1 MFDFF
6 ASAQRETPRKTKIRF
21 SVLMAVSGLAYLIG
35 GQALSF
41 MHPEIF
47 GSSVVQYVV
56 FLLCSFMAVAVHYSH
71 WLVRHLRYFIYT
83 LLFAGATHLLAV
95 NYLNSLN
102 TQSVLV
108 LCIVMMY
115 GSLFLNKQVEMMVY
129 FGYFLLGLFVVMVN
143 IEMPI
148 REAAISF
155 GMAASIIVAN
165 YLFLLARSRF
175 LEYFVNAHGTQSKI
189 FEESYDAILLID
201 LQQEIIIECNTKA
214 LSLLGTSEKNEVIG
228 KSLVEFFD
236 RDFYDIEVEKIFSE
250 VINTSSF
257 TGERAFTNRN
267 GRAFWGD
274 FAAKLIRTNQ
284 KSSLFIRIAD
294 ITRQKKAELER
305 EIEEAKYRTL
315 MEEALDGIFLA
326 DFNGC
331 VVDANIRACEMFG
344 YPKAEFVG
352 LDLKKIIDPEDLS
365 KKPLYLS
372 LLIEKKALS
381 FERTFIRKD
390 SSKFIVEVNA
400 KVIEE
405 RFIYGIIR
413 DITARK
419 EMELM
424 IVNSEKK
431 YRSLVNQGYDIIVVI
446 DKAFLVRFISES
458 VMHNLG
464 LQPSQILYKS
474 IFDFVSYDY
483 HQELKQMI
491 QLPFSGEVS
500 HTIKEVRIKDTQGAY
515 VYFDAAITNMMHD
528 PLIEGLVLNL
538 HNVTARKNSEDALR
552 KVNFELDN
560 FVYKASHDLRAPLLS
575 ILGLL
580 NLSKMDY
587 EGNYKQYLELI
598 ERSVLKLDRFL
609 HDLIHYSRNDR
620 RELELSAIDF
630 NRLIEDAETN
640 NRFINQDITHKVRM
654 QVLNQ
659 LNKEVVSDSM
669 RLSIILNNLISN
681 SFKYHDP
688 SKEVSY
694 VQVLLKETPTGGVY
708 IEISDNGIGIQE
720 EYLPKVFDMFFRAS
734 DQSTGSGLGLYIVK
748 NAVEKL
754 KGHIEVDS
762 QYGKGTN
769 MRVYLP
775 DLTASE
781 QKLEIF

>member
-1 MFDFF
+1 MGITGF
-6 ASAQRETPRKTKIRF
+6 
-21 SVLMAVSGLAYLIG
+21 AYLIG

-41 MHPEIF
+41 MHPELF
-47 GSSVVQYVV
+47 GSSVVQYVIF
-56 FLLCSFMAVAVHYSH
+56 FLCTGLAVAVHYSE
-71 WLVRHLRYFIYT
+71 WCIRHLQYFIYA
-83 LLFAGATHLLAV
+83 LLFASTSHLLVV
-95 NYLNSLN
+95 NYLNALH

-115 GSLFLNKQVEMMVY
+115 GSLFLNRQSEMIVY
-129 FGYFLLGLFVVMVN
+129 FGYILAGLFVVLVN
-143 IEMPI
+143 TALPI
-148 REAAISF
+148 RDTAVSF

-175 LEYFVNAHGTQSKI
+175 LEYFVNAHGTQSRI
-189 FEESYDAILLID
+189 FEESYDALLLID
-201 LQQEIIIECNTKA
+201 LQQEVVIECNTKA
-214 LSLLGTSEKNEVIG
+214 LSLLGAADKNEVLG

-236 RDFYDIEVEKIFSE
+236 RDFYDIEVEKIFSA
-250 VINTSSF
+250 VIHTSSF
-257 TGERAFTNRN
+257 TGERTFKNKLGKT
-267 GRAFWGD
+267 FWGD

-305 EIEEAKYRTL
+305 EIEETKYRTL

-331 VVDANIRACEMFG
+331 VVDANRRACEMFG
-344 YPKAEFVG
+344 YPKAEFIG
-352 LDLKKIIDPEDLS
+352 LDLKKIIDPEDLN
-365 KKPLYLS
+365 KRPLYLS

-400 KVIEE
+400 KVIDE

-431 YRSLVNQGYDIIVVI
+431 YRSLVNQGYDIVVVV
-446 DKAFLVRFISES
+446 DKSFQIRFISES
-458 VMHNLG
+458 VSHNLG
-464 LQPSQILYKS
+464 LKPSQLLYKS
-474 IFDFVSYDY
+474 IFDYVSYDY
-483 HQELKQMI
+483 YQELSQLVQM
-491 QLPFSGEVS
+491 PVAGEMAHS
-500 HTIKEVRIKDTQGAY
+500 IKEVKIKDVHGVY
-515 VYFDAAITNMMHD
+515 VYFDTAITNMMHD

-538 HNVTARKNSEDALR
+538 HNVTSRKNSEDALR
-552 KVNFELDN
+552 KANFELDN

-580 NLSKMDY
+580 NLSKIDY

-620 RELELSAIDF
+620 RELELATIDF
-630 NRLIEDAETN
+630 TRLIEDAETN
-640 NRFINQDITHKVRM
+640 NRFINQSITDKVHM
-654 QVLNQ
+654 KVLN
-659 LNKEVVSDSM
+659 LLDSVVVSDSM

-681 SFKYHDP
+681 SFKYHDAA
-688 SKEVSY
+688 KEKSY
-694 VQVLLKETPTGGVY
+694 IQVTLNDTPTGGLH
-708 IEISDNGIGIQE
+708 IEVSDNGIGIQE
-720 EYLPKVFDMFFRAS
+720 EYLPKIFDMFFRAS

-754 KGHIEVDS
+754 KGHIEVES
-762 QYGKGTN
+762 HFGNGTTV
-769 MRVYLP
+769 RVYLP
-775 DLTASE
+775 DLSASE